1 MTDGW
6 ADRQTDRQTNWLKCC
21 LQGAATVTDS
31 AVRKIQKTGGD
42 VQQLKLCCVKMQ
54 RVSDRHQVLES
65 ESSNCNKKYKKTLL
79 VFENFQKSM
88 SESGLG

>member
-31 AVRKIQKTGGD
+31 AVRKIHKTGGD
-42 VQQLKLCCVKMQ
+42 VQQLKLCCVKTQ
-54 RVSDRHQVLES
+54 RVSDFSADRHQVLES

-79 VFENFQKSM
+79 DMKTFRNQ
-88 SESGLG
+88 